1 MNLNYLKK
9 NFLNIYIVCIFFSS
23 SIILYSKFLY
33 PTDWT
38 TSEWLINYHGGFVRR
53 GLVGELLLQ
62 INKFININ
70 PRYLV
75 YIFEIL
81 LLSSYYYLIIKFFK
95 KIKFSPILI
104 LIIFSPLA
112 FIYPVA
118 ETETLARKEILL
130 FCIYI
135 IFLFSLIS
143 KNLKLTFFVIIILIP
158 LMNLIWDGILFYIPF
173 FIFAFINQD
182 NNLKLKKL
190 MYFLLSFAP
199 YLITTYI
206 LLYTR
211 STEESLLLMCEAIKE
226 PCFGSMSFLDQPL
239 SNNINYVVSRFK
251 VEYLIRYSFIFIICF
266 YPIFNLLNKNKNKN
280 IILAQYTICVLPTFL
295 LFYIGYDWGRY
306 LNILYIFSLLTII
319 FFIKKKI
326 INDTKNNLNK
336 FFKKLIDNKKNKL
349 IFLLFFIYIFS
360 WNPKAIMSDD
370 IGSLPYIRIIDNI
383 LELTIF

>member
-1 MNLNYLKK
+1 M
-9 NFLNIYIVCIFFSS
+9 ICIFFCSL
-23 SIILYSKFLY
+23 IILYNKFLY

-53 GLVGELLLQ
+53 GLIGELLLQ
-62 INKFININ
+62 INQFINIS

-75 YIFEIL
+75 YIFEVL
-81 LLSSYYYLIIKFFK
+81 LLSSYYYLIIKFLK
-95 KIKFSPILI
+95 KVKFSPILV

-143 KNLKLTFFVIIILIP
+143 KNLKLTFFTIIVLIP
-158 LMNLIWDGILFYIPF
+158 LMNLIWDGILFYMPF
-173 FIFAFINQD
+173 FIFSFLNQ
-182 NNLKLKKL
+182 NKNIELKKL
-190 MYFLLSFAP
+190 IYFLISFTP
-199 YLITTYI
+199 YLITSYI
-206 LLYTR
+206 LFHTR
-211 STEESLLLMCEAIKE
+211 ATEEGLLSMCDAIKE
-226 PCFGSMSFLDQPL
+226 PCFGSMRFLDQPL

-251 VEYLIRYSFIFIICF
+251 IEYLIRYSFIFAICF
-266 YPIFNLLNKNKNKN
+266 YPIFNLLIKNKKIN
-280 IILAQYTICVLPTFL
+280 IIFAQYILCILPTFV

-306 LNILYIFSLLTII
+306 LNILYIFSILTII
-319 FFIKKKI
+319 FFIKQNVI
-326 INDTKNNLNK
+326 DVTKNNLNK
-336 FFKKLIDNKKNKL
+336 FFKNLIENNKKIL
-349 IFLLFFIYIFS
+349 VFTLFFIYLFL

-383 LELTIF
+383 LELIMF

>member
-1 MNLNYLKK
+1 MNLNYSKK
-9 NFLNIYIVCIFFSS
+9 NFFNIYIIFIFFSS
-23 SIILYSKFLY
+23 IIILYSKFLY

-53 GLVGELLLQ
+53 GLIGELLLQ
-62 INKFININ
+62 INQYTNIN

-75 YIFEIL
+75 YFFEIL
-81 LLSSYYYLIIKFFK
+81 LLLSYYYLIIKFFK

-143 KNLKLTFFVIIILIP
+143 KNLKLTYFIIVILIP
-158 LMNLIWDGILFYIPF
+158 LMNLIWDGILFYMPF
-173 FIFAFINQD
+173 FIFTFVNQD
-182 NNLKLKKL
+182 NNFKLKKL
-190 MYFLLSFAP
+190 IYFLISFIP

-206 LLYTR
+206 LLHTR
-211 STEESLLLMCEAIKE
+211 ATEESLLLMCEAIKE

-251 VEYLIRYSFIFIICF
+251 IEYLIRYSFIFIICF
-266 YPIFNLLNKNKNKN
+266 YPIFNLLKKNKKTLFVQY
-280 IILAQYTICVLPTFL
+280 IICIVPTFI

-306 LNILYIFSLLTII
+306 LNILYVFSLLTVI
-319 FFIKKKI
+319 FFIKNKI
-326 INDTKNNLNK
+326 INITKDNLNK
-336 FFKKLIDNKKNKL
+336 FLTDLIKNNKKKLI
-349 IFLLFFIYIFS
+349 FSLFFIYLFS
-360 WNPKAIMSDD
+360 WNAKAIMSDD

>member
-1 MNLNYLKK
+1 
-9 NFLNIYIVCIFFSS
+9 
-23 SIILYSKFLY
+23 LY

-53 GLVGELLLQ
+53 GLIGELLLQ
-62 INKFININ
+62 INQFINIS

-75 YIFEIL
+75 YIFEVL
-81 LLSSYYYLIIKFFK
+81 LLSSYYYLIIKFLK
-95 KIKFSPILI
+95 KVKFSPILV

-143 KNLKLTFFVIIILIP
+143 KNLKLTFFTIIVLIP
-158 LMNLIWDGILFYIPF
+158 LMNLVWDGILFYMPF
-173 FIFAFINQD
+173 FIFSFLNQ
-182 NNLKLKKL
+182 NKNIELKKL
-190 MYFLLSFAP
+190 IYFLISFTP
-199 YLITTYI
+199 YLITSYI
-206 LLYTR
+206 LFHTR
-211 STEESLLLMCEAIKE
+211 ATEEGLLSMCDAIKE
-226 PCFGSMSFLDQPL
+226 PCFGSMRFLDQPL

-251 VEYLIRYSFIFIICF
+251 IEYLIRYSFIFAICF
-266 YPIFNLLNKNKNKN
+266 YPIFNLLIKNKKVN
-280 IILAQYTICVLPTFL
+280 IIFAQYILCILPTFV

-306 LNILYIFSLLTII
+306 LNILYIFSILTII
-319 FFIKKKI
+319 FFIKQNVI
-326 INDTKNNLNK
+326 DVTKNNLNK
-336 FFKKLIDNKKNKL
+336 FFKNLIENNKKIL
-349 IFLLFFIYIFS
+349 VFTLFFIYLFL

-383 LELTIF
+383 LELIMF

>member
-1 MNLNYLKK
+1 MNLSYTKK
-9 NFLNIYIVCIFFSS
+9 NFFNIYIICIFFSS

-53 GLVGELLLQ
+53 GLMGELLLN
-62 INKFININ
+62 INQLININ
-70 PRYLV
+70 PRHLV

-135 IFLFSLIS
+135 IYLFSLIS
-143 KNLKLTFFVIIILIP
+143 KNLKLTYFIIIILIP
-158 LMNLIWDGILFYIPF
+158 LMNLIWDGILFYMPF
-173 FIFAFINQD
+173 FIFSFINQD
-182 NNLKLKKL
+182 NNLKLKKFI
-190 MYFLLSFAP
+190 YFLICFIP

-206 LLYTR
+206 LFHTR
-211 STEESLLLMCEAIKE
+211 ATEESLLLMCEAIKE
-226 PCFGSMSFLDQPL
+226 PCFGSMSFLDKTL

-251 VEYLIRYSFIFIICF
+251 IEYLIRYSFIFIMCF
-266 YPIFNLLNKNKNKN
+266 YPIFNLLNKNKKN
-280 IILAQYTICVLPTFL
+280 LFTQYIICVLPTFI

-306 LNILYIFSLLTII
+306 LNILYVFSLLTII
-319 FFIKKKI
+319 FFVRKNV
-326 INDTKNNLNK
+326 INVTKNNLYTYYN
-336 FFKKLIDNKKNKL
+336 
-349 IFLLFFIYIFS
+349 IFS
-360 WNPKAIMSDD
+360 S
-370 IGSLPYIRIIDNI
+370 
-383 LELTIF
+383 

>member
-1 MNLNYLKK
+1 M
-9 NFLNIYIVCIFFSS
+9 ICIFFCSL
-23 SIILYSKFLY
+23 IILYNKFLY

-53 GLVGELLLQ
+53 GLIGELLLQ
-62 INKFININ
+62 INQFINIS

-75 YIFEIL
+75 YIFEVL
-81 LLSSYYYLIIKFFK
+81 LLSSYYYLIIKFLK
-95 KIKFSPILI
+95 KVKFSPILV

-143 KNLKLTFFVIIILIP
+143 KNLKLTFFTIIVLIP
-158 LMNLIWDGILFYIPF
+158 LMNLVWDGILFYMPF
-173 FIFAFINQD
+173 FIFSFLNQ
-182 NNLKLKKL
+182 NKNIELKKL
-190 MYFLLSFAP
+190 IYFLISFTP
-199 YLITTYI
+199 YLITSYI
-206 LLYTR
+206 LFHTR
-211 STEESLLLMCEAIKE
+211 ATEEGLLSMCDAIKE
-226 PCFGSMSFLDQPL
+226 PCFGSMRFLDQPL

-251 VEYLIRYSFIFIICF
+251 IEYLIRYSFIFAICF
-266 YPIFNLLNKNKNKN
+266 YPIFNLLIKNKKVN
-280 IILAQYTICVLPTFL
+280 IIFAQYILCILPTFV

-306 LNILYIFSLLTII
+306 LNILYIFSILTII
-319 FFIKKKI
+319 FFIKQNVI
-326 INDTKNNLNK
+326 DVTKNNLNK
-336 FFKKLIDNKKNKL
+336 FFKNLIENNKKIL
-349 IFLLFFIYIFS
+349 VFTLFFIYLFL

-383 LELTIF
+383 LELIMF